1 MKNKITQLYDKAIVF
16 IKNHRFISSVVIM
29 VVIFSGYYGVSRAFS
44 TTGQTRYV
52 LGNVATSTIISTVS
66 GSGQISASDEV
77 DIKPKVSGEIVW
89 LNVKAGDKVS
99 AGQAL
104 MGIDSTDAKQ
114 ALTSAEQSLITSQL
128 QYQKDSASAPIDYQ
142 NALDSLDTAKEN
154 LDTTYNDTFNTLS
167 NTYLD
172 LPSVITGAQNNLY
185 GYDLNSTSSQ
195 WNVDFIKS
203 MFNDKQSDNLKINS
217 FADIAATDY
226 KKARAEYDADVLT
239 YKQTN
244 RNSSNSDISDL
255 LDQSITLT
263 TDVAQALQSEL
274 NLLGLIV
281 DTSQIYDRKVPTA
294 ITTMQN
300 SARSYLSTVNNDLSN
315 LLSEKKAITAA
326 NQNIKTYQQNITLL
340 QVGNTTG
347 DNPISLQISKNN
359 LISQEEN
366 IAQLKSDL
374 QNYTIVAPFDGTVS
388 VVNVKKG
395 DTASGAVATVITNN
409 QIAQLSL
416 NEVDAAK
423 VSVGDKATLTFDAV
437 SDLTMTGVVVEKDTV
452 GTVSSGVVS
461 YTVKISLDTQDSR
474 ISPGMTVNAS
484 IQTEVKQN
492 VLVVPTSAV
501 KTKNGVSVVQIF
513 NPAIDDNSDSQG
525 VISKIAPTSVTVTT
539 GISDSTNIEIL
550 SGLSGGEQIVTKTI
564 SGSSSSKTTTT
575 SSSSTKKTTTTT
587 SLLGGSAGGPP
598 GGF

>member
-226 KKARAEYDADVLT
+226 KKARAEYDADVVT

-263 TDVAQALQSEL
+263 TDVAQALQIEL

-484 IQTEVKQN
+484 IQTAVKQN
-492 VLVVPTSAV
+492 VLVVPTGAV
-501 KTKNGVSVVQIF
+501 KTKNSVSYVQVF
-513 NPAIDDNSDSQG
+513 SPALDDEGGSQG
-525 VISKIAPTSVTVTT
+525 VVSKIVPTSVMVTT
-539 GISDSTNIEIL
+539 GISDNTNIEIT

-564 SGSSSSKTTTT
+564 SGSATTKTTTT
-575 SSSSTKKTTTTT
+575 SGSSAKRTTTGIL
-587 SLLGGSAGGPP
+587 SGSAGGPP